1 MVDRRG
7 CGQHGAPFAHVPAHG
22 SAAFRR
28 GRFAME
34 SSAIPDDVRRF
45 VLTSVPS
52 VPFLEALLV
61 LRASAPDALGIAEVA
76 KRLYLG
82 EHESQA
88 ILEQLAAARLAK
100 RSVDGGGYRFDP
112 AEPDLAEI
120 VDRVAVSYAQRLIEM
135 TNLIHSKTG
144 RKAQQFADAFKL
156 RKDE

>member
-1 MVDRRG
+1 
-7 CGQHGAPFAHVPAHG
+7 
-22 SAAFRR
+22 
-28 GRFAME
+28 ME

-100 RSVDGGGYRFDP
+100 RSVDGSGYRFDP

-120 VDRVAVSYAQRLIEM
+120 VDRVAASYAQRLIEM